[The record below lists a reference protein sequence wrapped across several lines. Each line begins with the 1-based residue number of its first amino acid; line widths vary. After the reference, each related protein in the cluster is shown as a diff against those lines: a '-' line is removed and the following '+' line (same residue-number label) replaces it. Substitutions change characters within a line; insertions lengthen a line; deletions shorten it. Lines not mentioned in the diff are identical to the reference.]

1 MELGEWESR
10 GDLGGVGGGKTDQN
24 IEYEKCFQFKK
35 KK

>member
-24 IEYEKCFQFKK
+24 IEYEKFSI
-35 KK
+35 